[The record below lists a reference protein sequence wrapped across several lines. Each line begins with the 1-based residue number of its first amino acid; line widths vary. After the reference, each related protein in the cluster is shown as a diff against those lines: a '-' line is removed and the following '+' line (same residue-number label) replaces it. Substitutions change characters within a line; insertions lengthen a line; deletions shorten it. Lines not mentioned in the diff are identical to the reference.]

1 MDIRAYPNL
10 YPKRAVGLRPRSTW
24 LTTCVRAPK
33 VNDPKTD
40 SDSYP
45 RSTLAVGLAT
55 SAWAPSARLCKGN
68 KVRVDDRLRRTMG
81 TLGRAIYTVG
91 YWIRG
96 TGQAID
102 RLACRLQGNYLF
114 QEQRNL
120 CPHNV
125 DSLAHAYILNINL
138 TGHSAVLHGC
148 IVEDEAFVGMGAVL
162 LDGVVVEKHGM
173 VAGGALVRH
182 NTKIPSGEVP
192 PPHFCFIKLLVF
204 FIEYATSNYPA
215 TAIILLIC
223 CLNLSLS

>member
-1 MDIRAYPNL
+1 KWTYVLTRIYTQREPL
-10 YPKRAVGLRPRSTW
+10 GFGLV
-24 LTTCVRAPK
+24 VRG
-33 VNDPKTD
+33 
-40 SDSYP
+40 
-45 RSTLAVGLAT
+45 STLAVGLAT
-55 SAWAPSARLCKGN
+55 SAWAPSARLCKRN
-68 KVRVDDRLRRTMG
+68 KVR
-81 TLGRAIYTVG
+81 
-91 YWIRG
+91 
-96 TGQAID
+96 
-102 RLACRLQGNYLF
+102 
-114 QEQRNL
+114 
-120 CPHNV
+120 
-125 DSLAHAYILNINL
+125 AHAYILNINL